1 MMLAMATL
9 VAAMGLLPHK
19 GVLPSRQTSPRVDR
33 TQPTPIIARRLAVGG
48 LLSTFVTG
56 WPRPVHAFK
65 NGVPE
70 MENYKNEKKYPG
82 TQPALGPQS
91 NGNLAGCDP
100 AVPNCFSTSGSGN
113 QASDERRIPSWK
125 PKAGSNAMS
134 ELLETIKAY
143 PPGQSRI
150 DRGGFSIVT
159 STPDYLYVQFES
171 LKKGFI
177 DDVEFLVKGGE
188 VQVRSASRLGFL
200 DLDVNAKRL
209 NWISKDLRAKGW
221 TAPAITKEE
230 YPDYFNLIF
239 FTYDD
244 YIRSV
249 LTPETCPDPS
259 VPLECK

>member
-1 MMLAMATL
+1 MLAMATL
-9 VAAMGLLPHK
+9 VAAMGLLPHE

-100 AVPNCFSTSGSGN
+100 AVPNCFSTSGSGM
-113 QASDERRIPSWK
+113 QGIDERRIPSWK

-177 DDVEFLVKGGE
+177 DDVEFLVKDGE